1 MNPMMTLKVVDLPA
15 PFGPITA
22 TTSPAFTWSETSWR
36 TWRDPYPASTWWSSR
51 SARAL
56 ETAPAA
62 ILAPA
67 AEVGLE
73 DALVALDLGGR
84 PLGDLHAPVHD
95 EDPLAVVHDHVHV
108 VLDDHDRLALPLQP
122 VDVVEQVLEQRSVHA
137 GRRLVQQDQVG
148 VGHGRPRELQE
159 LLLPVGKAPA
169 IPGAHMREGDGRDE
183 LPAPRAR
190 GPVGHGSARPLAPVP
205 A

>member
-1 MNPMMTLKVVDLPA
+1 MNPTMTLKVVDLPA

-62 ILAPA
+62 ILSPA

-73 DALVALDLGGR
+73 NALVAVDLGGR
-84 PLGDLHAPVHD
+84 PLSDLHAPVHD
-95 EDPLAVVHDHVHV
+95 EDPLVVVHGQVHV
-108 VLDDHDRLALPLQP
+108 VLDVHDR
-122 VDVVEQVLEQRSVHA
+122 VSR
-137 GRRLVQQDQVG
+137 
-148 VGHGRPRELQE
+148 
-159 LLLPVGKAPA
+159 
-169 IPGAHMREGDGRDE
+169 
-183 LPAPRAR
+183 
-190 GPVGHGSARPLAPVP
+190 PVP
-205 A
+205 RVHL

>member
-62 ILAPA
+62 ILSPA

-73 DALVALDLGGR
+73 NALVALDLGGR
-84 PLGDLHAPVHD
+84 PPGDLPPPRHCEEA
-95 EDPLAVVHDHVHV
+95 LAVAYGHGARR
-108 VLDDHDRLALPLQP
+108 LYDHD
-122 VDVVEQVLEQRSVHA
+122 
-137 GRRLVQQDQVG
+137 
-148 VGHGRPRELQE
+148 
-159 LLLPVGKAPA
+159 
-169 IPGAHMREGDGRDE
+169 
-183 LPAPRAR
+183 
-190 GPVGHGSARPLAPVP
+190 
-205 A
+205 